1 MTVKVKEK
9 KKINKNDVL
18 QFLLNNA
25 VIILIILSA
34 IYVGITSKNF
44 LSLQNLKNLLSN
56 LSYRVIIAL
65 GISGCLIMRNN
76 DLSAGRQVGFASCIA
91 GILLQKA
98 DFANR
103 LIKEGSILYKYFSEP
118 VNMWILMV
126 ALMVLFAVTFGLING
141 LVVSKLHVPAFIGT
155 YGMQTVIYGICLIVT
170 NAEPIGGII
179 PELTSMGSGFIL
191 EFIPYIA
198 IIMAVVI
205 VIFYILYNH
214 TTYGKKM
221 YAIGGNPA
229 AAEVSGIN
237 TTRMTIASYM
247 IAAAMF
253 ALAGFVLVAKVGGTT
268 AGAGEGFELFAIAG
282 CTIGGVS
289 VSGGTGNVF
298 GIILGVAVFEVLK
311 IEMNFLG
318 IATAWTYI
326 LQGIVIVIAIAL
338 DIRKYIAKK

>member
-1 MTVKVKEK
+1 MSEKSMK
-9 KKINKNDVL
+9 KKFNKNDLL
-18 QFLLNNA
+18 QFILNNA
-25 VIILIILSA
+25 IIIMIILSA
-34 IYVGITSKNF
+34 LYVGLTRNNF
-44 LSLQNLKNLLSN
+44 FSLVNLKNLLSN

-103 LIKEGSILYKYFSEP
+103 LIRPDSPLYRWFAEP
-118 VNMWILMV
+118 VNMWVLMIV
-126 ALMVLFAVTFGLING
+126 LMILFAITFGLING

-170 NAEPIGGII
+170 NAEPVGGII
-179 PELTSMGSGFIL
+179 NEFTSMGSGFIL
-191 EFIPYIA
+191 GFIPNIA
-198 IIMAVVI
+198 IIMLVVI
-205 VIFYILYNH
+205 ALFYVLYNH

-221 YAIGGNPA
+221 YAIGGNPN

-237 TTRMTIASYM
+237 TTKMTIVSYM
-247 IAAAMF
+247 LAAAMF
-253 ALAGFVLVAKVGGTT
+253 ALAGFVLAAKVGGTT

-289 VSGGTGNVF
+289 VSGGTGKVS

>member
-1 MTVKVKEK
+1 MSTK
-9 KKINKNDVL
+9 KKEFDSKAVL

-25 VIILIILSA
+25 VIILIILSS
-34 IYVGITSKNF
+34 IYVGLTSRNF
-44 LSLQNLKNLLSN
+44 FSLQNLKNLLSN

-76 DLSAGRQVGFASCIA
+76 DLSAGRQVGFAACIS
-91 GILLQKA
+91 GILLQRA

-103 LIKEGSILYKYFSEP
+103 LIQPDSPLYGMFNEP
-118 VNMWILMV
+118 VNMWVLMV
-126 ALMVLFAVTFGLING
+126 VLMIGFACTFGLING

-170 NAEPIGGII
+170 NAEPVGGMDKAY
-179 PELTSMGSGFIL
+179 TSMGSKFIL
-191 EFIPYIA
+191 GFVPIIS
-198 IIMAVVI
+198 IIMAIVVA
-205 VIFYILYNH
+205 VFYVLYNH

-237 TTRMTIASYM
+237 VERMTIASYM
-247 IAAAMF
+247 LAAAMF
-253 ALAGFVLVAKVGGTT
+253 ALAGFVLCSKVGGTT

-289 VSGGTGNVF
+289 VSGGTGKIS

-318 IATAWTYI
+318 IPTAFTYI